1 MCQGFLYLFAHH
13 TSPSSLPCEHSD
25 HIFSTFLDHKKK
37 KGNDNSKIEQGA
49 DATETAEALDNW
61 QKLGGPVLIGVE
73 TS

>member
-25 HIFSTFLDHKKK
+25 HKFSTFLDDKKK
-37 KGNDNSKIEQGA
+37 KDNNTSKNEQNA